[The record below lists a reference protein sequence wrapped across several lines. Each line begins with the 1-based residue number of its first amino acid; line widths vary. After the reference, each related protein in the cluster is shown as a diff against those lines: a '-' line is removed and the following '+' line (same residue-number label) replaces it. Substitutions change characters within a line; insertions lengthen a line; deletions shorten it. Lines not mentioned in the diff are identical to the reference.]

1 MKFFSL
7 ENPVWKFIGNLAY
20 FFILSCLWYLCSLPV
35 VTAGAAASAVYYV
48 TLKMSRDQEGELVRS
63 FFKSFRQNL
72 KPGCLLGVGYLAAAV
87 VLGLDIVICLQQS
100 SVLAGAMF
108 FTSAVLLACA
118 ALFATMTF
126 PLLARCDNTPG
137 ALFKMWPSSLWV
149 SLCSGRCCW
158 WRRGWLPTAMPLSST
173 AFLTNTGCPCKMYEK
188 GERAGGR
195 APAFLLDQSVRR

>member
-7 ENPVWKFIGNLAY
+7 ENPVWKFIGNLAD

-72 KPGCLLGVGYLAAAV
+72 KPGCLLGVGYLAAV
-87 VLGLDIVICLQQS
+87 VLLGLDIVICLQQS

-108 FTSAVLLACA
+108 FTAGLCGAVCHNDLPAAC
-118 ALFATMTF
+118 
-126 PLLARCDNTPG
+126 PVRQHP
-137 ALFKMWPSSLWV
+137 
-149 SLCSGRCCW
+149 
-158 WRRGWLPTAMPLSST
+158 RRTL
-173 AFLTNTGCPCKMYEK
+173 
-188 GERAGGR
+188 
-195 APAFLLDQSVRR
+195 

>member
-7 ENPVWKFIGNLAY
+7 ENPVWKFIGNLAD

-87 VLGLDIVICLQQS
+87 VLLSLIQISQPPRR
-100 SVLAGAMF
+100 A
-108 FTSAVLLACA
+108 
-118 ALFATMTF
+118 
-126 PLLARCDNTPG
+126 PLLYAVFCFEKKNK
-137 ALFKMWPSSLWV
+137 AV
-149 SLCSGRCCW
+149 
-158 WRRGWLPTAMPLSST
+158 
-173 AFLTNTGCPCKMYEK
+173 FLMKQTNQYDT
-188 GERAGGR
+188 
-195 APAFLLDQSVRR
+195 S

>member
-7 ENPVWKFIGNLAY
+7 ENPVWKFIGNLAD

-87 VLGLDIVICLQQS
+87 VLGLDIVICLQ
-100 SVLAGAMF
+100 
-108 FTSAVLLACA
+108 
-118 ALFATMTF
+118 
-126 PLLARCDNTPG
+126 
-137 ALFKMWPSSLWV
+137 
-149 SLCSGRCCW
+149 
-158 WRRGWLPTAMPLSST
+158 
-173 AFLTNTGCPCKMYEK
+173 
-188 GERAGGR
+188 
-195 APAFLLDQSVRR
+195 